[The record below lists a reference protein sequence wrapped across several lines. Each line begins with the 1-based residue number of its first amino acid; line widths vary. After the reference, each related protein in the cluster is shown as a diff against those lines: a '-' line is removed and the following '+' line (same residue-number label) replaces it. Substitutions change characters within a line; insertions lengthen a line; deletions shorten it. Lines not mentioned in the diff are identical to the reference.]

1 MQGTYFYQPGDL
13 GYEKTVAQ
21 RLETWRSRDDEEK
34 LEKRVRRYAE
44 GEE

>member
-1 MQGTYFYQPGDL
+1 MRSGMGKKVTLPRPSTLHD
-13 GYEKTVAQ
+13 E
-21 RLETWRSRDDEEK
+21 WRSRDDEEK